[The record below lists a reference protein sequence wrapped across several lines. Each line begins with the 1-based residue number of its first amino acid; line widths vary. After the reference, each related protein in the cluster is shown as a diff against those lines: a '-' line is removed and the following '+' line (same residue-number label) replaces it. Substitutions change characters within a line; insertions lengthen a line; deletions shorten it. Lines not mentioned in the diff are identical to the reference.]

1 MNTLVGLFKKTS
13 YTYGVCI
20 NRLFGQ
26 FEPAKMEMFFF
37 FLRHASRWSVNG
49 DLWWLTSLS
58 AIFQLYRGG
67 LFYWW
72 RKPEDP
78 YKTTDLS
85 QPKWMITI
93 NQEGRI

>member
-26 FEPAKMEMFFF
+26 FEP
-37 FLRHASRWSVNG
+37 ASRWSVNG

-85 QPKWMITI
+85 QPKWMMTI